1 MIKQSIRD
9 AMNEQ
14 INAEMYSAYLY
25 FAMAAHFE
33 DQNLDGFAQWMK
45 VQAQEEMAHALKF
58 YSEIFE
64 RGGRVVLEA
73 IEKPPA
79 EWESP
84 LAAFEAAYAHEQK
97 VTGLIND
104 IVGLARTEKDY
115 AAEAFLQWFVT
126 EQVEEEATAKGIV
139 DKLAMIGDHPQGL
152 FMMDRELGQRTVGAG
167 AEDGEE

>member
-1 MIKQSIRD
+1 MIKQRMRD

-25 FAMAAHFE
+25 YAMAAHFE
-33 DQNLDGFAQWMK
+33 DRNLNGFAQWMK
-45 VQAQEEMAHALKF
+45 AQALEEMAHAQKL
-58 YSEIFE
+58 YDEIIA
-64 RGGRVVLEA
+64 RGGRA
-73 IEKPPA
+73 IFESIAKPPS
-79 EWESP
+79 EWDSP

-97 VTGLIND
+97 VTGLID
-104 IVGLARTEKDY
+104 DLVDLARSEKDH

-152 FMMDRELGQRTVGAG
+152 FMMDHELGQRIPGGSESA
-167 AEDGEE
+167 DQ